1 MTENKIY
8 RTHRNRY
15 GKFDSMTVNHE
26 DKTVIVV
33 FDDSFINS
41 DDDIEI
47 ITQSEFYRIKEDCE
61 SRGYE
66 GITRFN

>member
-1 MTENKIY
+1 MKNKIY
-8 RTHRNRY
+8 RTKRNRY

-47 ITQSEFYRIKEDCE
+47 ITQKEFYAIKEACE
-61 SRGYE
+61 SKKYE